1 MASWLSRTALWL
13 PWIAPALAGCT
24 NPGAGIV
31 PGENQYVPQG
41 PGSGSEQDPAPTN
54 PTPNPDPYPSSTS
67 MPTAQPTS
75 TGTTPT
81 QQNPPDAGAWHDA
94 SSKWDAAAPWDSSAH
109 WDASTPSWD
118 ATTSSWDSSEAL
130 DTSVPTETFD
140 SAPPPPPASSDS
152 GAANTCATPTCGIDG
167 LGNCGCQA
175 TANGQGYFLECQNNG
190 QCECL
195 SPDQNNNQNNFFFDD
210 QACFDQE
217 TIEQLFIQACQ
228 CP

>member
-1 MASWLSRTALWL
+1 
-13 PWIAPALAGCT
+13 
-24 NPGAGIV
+24 
-31 PGENQYVPQG
+31 
-41 PGSGSEQDPAPTN
+41 
-54 PTPNPDPYPSSTS
+54 

-75 TGTTPT
+75 SATTPA
-81 QQNPPDAGAWHDA
+81 QQSPPDAGGWHDA
-94 SSKWDAAAPWDSSAH
+94 SSPKWDAAAPWDSSAP
-109 WDASTPSWD
+109 WDAAAPAWD
-118 ATTSSWDSSEAL
+118 ATTSAWDSSGAW

-140 SAPPPPPASSDS
+140 SAPPPPPPAVDA

-195 SPDQNNNQNNFFFDD
+195 SPNDNQNNNQNNFFFDD
-210 QACFDQE
+210 QACFDQA